1 MGFVGGYFVAEI
13 PRMYFFICQRIYS
26 KISKRT
32 VGRGLP
38 MVFSMCTF
46 SSLGY
51 LKAHERYYEKV
62 PKNLLDK
69 YLPEAIENGFQDY

>member
-1 MGFVGGYFVAEI
+1 
-13 PRMYFFICQRIYS
+13 
-26 KISKRT
+26 
-32 VGRGLP
+32 

-51 LKAHERYYEKV
+51 LKAHERYYEQV